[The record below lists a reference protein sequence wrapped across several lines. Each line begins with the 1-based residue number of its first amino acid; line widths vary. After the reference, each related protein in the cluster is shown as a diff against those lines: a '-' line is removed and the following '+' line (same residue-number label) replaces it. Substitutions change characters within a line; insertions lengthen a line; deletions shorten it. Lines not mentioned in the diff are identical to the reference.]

1 MARYFIEVSYLG
13 NRYSGFQVQDDVTT
27 IQSAVEQ
34 ALRTFYRVDI
44 PLTGS
49 SRTDAGVHAY
59 GNFFHFDTDLDLQ
72 GKAVYNLNALLP
84 HDISVKAI
92 YAVQPDAHARFDAV
106 ARAYKYFIYNQK
118 NPFLHERAYYYP
130 YPVQLANLQACAA
143 VLPEYRDFEAFSKR
157 NTQVNTY
164 QCNIAS
170 AAWVAT
176 EHGYCFEVKA
186 NRFLRGMVRG
196 LVGTMLRV
204 QKTADPVA
212 AFRTVIESGD
222 CTQADFA
229 VPGHGL
235 YLMQVFYPDGLL
247 QEIV

>member
-13 NRYSGFQVQDDVTT
+13 NRYSGFQVQDDVAT

-34 ALRTFYRVDI
+34 ALRTFYRVDFE
-44 PLTGS
+44 LTGS
-49 SRTDAGVHAY
+49 SRTDAGVHAHS
-59 GNFFHFDTDLDLQ
+59 NFFHFDTDLDLQ

-92 YAVQPDAHARFDAV
+92 YGVKPDAHCRFDAMG
-106 ARAYKYFIYNQK
+106 RAYNYFIYNRK

-130 YPVQLANLQACAA
+130 FPVQLEKLQACAA

-157 NTQVNTY
+157 NTQVRTF
-164 QCNIAS
+164 QCTIELAE
-170 AAWVAT
+170 WRLT
-176 EHGYCFEVKA
+176 DEGYCFHVQA

-196 LVGTMLRV
+196 LVGTMLKV
-204 QKTADPVA
+204 QKSTDPVA
-212 AFRTVIESGD
+212 NFRAIIERGD

-235 YLMQVFYPDGLL
+235 YLTHVYYPDGLL
-247 QEIV
+247 HVL

>member
-13 NRYSGFQVQDDVTT
+13 NRYSGFQVQDDVAT
-27 IQSAVEQ
+27 IQSAVTQ

-44 PLTGS
+44 ELTGS
-49 SRTDAGVHAY
+49 SRTDAGVHAHS
-59 GNFFHFDTDLDLQ
+59 NFFHFDTELEIQ

-92 YAVQPDAHARFDAV
+92 YAVKPDAHARFDAV
-106 ARAYKYFIYNQK
+106 GRAYKYFIYNQK
-118 NPFLHERAYYYP
+118 NPFLYERAYYYP
-130 YPVQLANLQACAA
+130 YPLQLENLQACAA
-143 VLPEYRDFEAFSKR
+143 VLPEYSDFEAFSKR
-157 NTQVNTY
+157 NTQVITY
-164 QCNIAS
+164 QCSIEL

-176 EHGYCFEVKA
+176 EHGYCFEVRA

-204 QKTADPVA
+204 QKAADPVA
-212 AFRTVIESGD
+212 AFRSVIESGD
-222 CTQADFA
+222 CTQTDFA

-235 YLMQVFYPDGLL
+235 YLMQVLYPDDLM
-247 QEIV
+247 QVIA